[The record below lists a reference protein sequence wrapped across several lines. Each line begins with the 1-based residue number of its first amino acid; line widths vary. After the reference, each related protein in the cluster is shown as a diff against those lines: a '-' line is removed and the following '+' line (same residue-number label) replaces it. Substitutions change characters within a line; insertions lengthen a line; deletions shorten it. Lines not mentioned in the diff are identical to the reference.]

1 MQAEPAFQAAEVF
14 WMEMLVSTAFF
25 FLCLQP
31 FRSGTSGIGRF
42 QTGCRQGL

>member
-14 WMEMLVSTAFF
+14 LQLF